1 MKKCMYLVLAAF
13 MLGACSSDPKDDPTP
28 TPEPPEYATTLTVV
42 SAPDSVKVETS
53 ATLKFTVEQENHPED
68 FEVKVDTIVPYYY
81 KNMDL
86 MYGSI
91 EGIPE
96 GGYYLKGVDKEV
108 GKVNIKINGK
118 DLKDFTSIQA
128 GKENT
133 ITVSNPTAVGEYKI
147 ILYITDKYDR
157 LEKKEI
163 ILKAWAPEITVKFYT
178 KNIGFDED
186 TYFEDLNRKYSYSPL
201 SEELKGLRCDTI
213 YTQEEFKRV
222 VLPDGSIGYDS
233 VTTTIP
239 GQCLMCYIGQDGNEE
254 FQTIQA
260 SSSLLIEKGKI
271 LSTTTWASR
280 FDGVEGNFA
289 PRKGFHG
296 IMFETSTL
304 TDVGSQMYT
313 IRIVDKWGQEKLATI
328 VYKAFGID
336 EAIPE
341 YCTQSDEIKFWW
353 SHRIPD

>member
-1 MKKCMYLVLAAF
+1 MYLVLAAF

-68 FEVKVDTIVPYYY
+68 FEVKVDMVMPSYYQY
-81 KNMDL
+81 LSVVTTSN
-86 MYGSI
+86 
-91 EGIPE
+91 
-96 GGYYLKGVDKEV
+96 GYEYSYMNQMIGEVD
-108 GKVNIKINGK
+108 ITINGK
-118 DLKDFTSIQA
+118 EIKDFTSIQA

-133 ITVSNPTAVGEYKI
+133 LYFSNPTAVGEYKI

-239 GQCLMCYIGQDGNEE
+239 GQCLMCYIGQEGGEDFQVLQAGNGL
-254 FQTIQA
+254 TLNNYKYA
-260 SSSLLIEKGKI
+260 
-271 LSTTTWASR
+271 STTTWESR
-280 FDGVEGNFA
+280 FDGKDGNFA

-304 TDVGSQMYT
+304 TDVGSQLYT

-336 EAIPE
+336 ETIPE

>member
-68 FEVKVDTIVPYYY
+68 FEVKVDMVMPNYWLFWSYDEKGEKVFLDEY
-81 KNMDL
+81 KRT
-86 MYGSI
+86 GSADI
-91 EGIPE
+91 Q
-96 GGYYLKGVDKEV
+96 
-108 GKVNIKINGK
+108 INGK
-118 DLKDFTSIQA
+118 EIKDFTSIQP

-239 GQCLMCYIGQDGNEE
+239 GQCLMCYIGQEEGEDFQVFRASGNLELNADKK
-254 FQTIQA
+254 T
-260 SSSLLIEKGKI
+260 
-271 LSTTTWASR
+271 LSDTYFETRVDAKEA
-280 FDGVEGNFA
+280 GVGYI
-289 PRKGFHG
+289 KKQGFHG
-296 IMFETSTL
+296 IFFETSTL
-304 TDVGSQMYT
+304 TKVGSYYYT
-313 IRIVDKWGQEKLATI
+313 LVIVDKWGQEKLATI

-336 EAIPE
+336 ETIPE